1 MTTTDN
7 TVGDL
12 NHLNTQATTT
22 TTKQPTNCATY
33 ILKKIQDDRTSA
45 TSVGFLSNWV
55 REWYLNHP
63 NELVNEL
70 KKNNWDITS
79 AGGQIAS
86 NLNNNVLSCIPN
98 KTTEDG
104 DKKSSPLDNENNNW
118 KSMIREFETK
128 KNELE
133 KELKSL
139 KSRKGFLYQ
148 LSSDEITDDTYKLRN
163 EVESKIFEKE
173 IEVKILKDDFK
184 GLKKSHEDNLKKLIK
199 NKPSAYDDIS
209 LTGKD
214 LDNFLKGIINGI
226 SSLDNYKA
234 EPTDLEARMKFNP
247 RKLMTLQE
255 ALFTILW
262 NTRPQ
267 TISSSI
273 INLKAWCAAF
283 MRFVKYGTRDSNT
296 PGMLTFISRKDNGDV
311 KGSCGKTTIFKSLL
325 QLLEENG
332 ISVTPYVDPVA
343 FPTRKVIDKKMSG
356 RTLVFFDDVG
366 QDSVVGN
373 DYETMNQFLD
383 GRNLR
388 TKMKY
393 EKEVP
398 IFSLGYAIATTNH
411 DTTYPNLKRYPRVE
425 FTPNDSRAFYTH
437 PLVQEHAKFT
447 VDVEKGIYDYR
458 DAWETLLSYAS
469 ENIMKW
475 LDEYSNS
482 SKVRVTQFNRK
493 HKVVLATIR
502 AISKNTFTAKYLI
515 DKLEQTYKNEL
526 SYKLSISQAASILEE
541 LGIHPINKEANDE
554 FQYEYSKPEQEI
566 RIDSDYS
573 RAIEEVWAYIEK
585 EVK

>member
-234 EPTDLEARMKFNP
+234 EPTDLESRMKFNP

-393 EKEVP
+393 EYTKKCVKLRNLFKILSP
-398 IFSLGYAIATTNH
+398 ILWVGTAVFLVFVGFVLKKKPESNEANKYLVIQFTN
-411 DTTYPNLKRYPRVE
+411 
-425 FTPNDSRAFYTH
+425 AFYVLGISVMITII
-437 PLVQEHAKFT
+437 LAIIAKDKVRNT
-447 VDVEKGIYDYR
+447 VWMANI
-458 DAWETLLSYAS
+458 LLSAYIYGTTGMYIVFA
-469 ENIMKW
+469 IQC
-475 LDEYSNS
+475 LDEYVVRNLGNYYA
-482 SKVRVTQFNRK
+482 SKA
-493 HKVVLATIR
+493 L
-502 AISKNTFTAKYLI
+502 
-515 DKLEQTYKNEL
+515 
-526 SYKLSISQAASILEE
+526 
-541 LGIHPINKEANDE
+541 INKE
-554 FQYEYSKPEQEI
+554 
-566 RIDSDYS
+566 IDK
-573 RAIEEVWAYIEK
+573 RE
-585 EVK
+585 